1 MLAGLYCVG
10 LLLACGHSGGKS
22 VPSGPPAA
30 EPGKLPSGPP
40 LVTPGERMSYRL
52 SLQGVSLATF
62 SFSAGDVQDLAG
74 QQVIVV
80 EGHAKSVGI
89 ADWIARIDDRFT
101 SWIDIETGR
110 SRRFQTAEYETRS
123 KTNVE
128 HVVADMAA
136 REGDRIPV
144 TFRMNDAAPVPEP
157 QKVSKPEVWDY
168 NTFLVALRAWEQ
180 PPGSKVNVE
189 VFRSRYLWNVD
200 MTIRGREKI
209 KTDLPDL
216 AEVTALRFDAHMY
229 RLTREGVKDPASDE
243 RDLSIWIS
251 DDDGRVPLR
260 TTARTDYGDIKMD
273 IVDYQPGTGQRLRQ

>member
-1 MLAGLYCVG
+1 VG
-10 LLLACGHSGGKS
+10 LLFACGHPGGKS

-30 EPGKLPSGPP
+30 EPGALPSGPP

-74 QQVIVV
+74 KQVIVV
-80 EGHAKSVGI
+80 EGHAKSIGI
-89 ADWIARIDDRFT
+89 ADWVARIDDRFT

-110 SRRFQTAEYETRS
+110 SRRFQTAEYETNS

-128 HVVADMAA
+128 HVVAEMAA
-136 REGDRIPV
+136 RESDRIPV
-144 TFRMNDAAPVPEP
+144 TFRMNDAAPTAEP

-168 NTFLVALRAWEQ
+168 NTFLVAIRAWEQ
-180 PPGSKVNVE
+180 PPGSKINVE
-189 VFRSRYLWNVD
+189 VFRSRYLWNVE

-209 KTDLPDL
+209 KTELPDL

-229 RLTREGVKDPASDE
+229 KLDREGGKFPNNDE

-273 IVDYQPGTGQRLRQ
+273 IVDYQPGTGQRLRP

>member
-1 MLAGLYCVG
+1 MLPALW

-30 EPGKLPSGPP
+30 EEGKLPIGPP

-62 SFSAGDVQDLAG
+62 GFTVGEVSDLG
-74 QQVIVV
+74 GKQVIAV

-89 ADWIARIDDRFT
+89 ADMLARIDDRFT

-110 SRRFQTAEYETRS
+110 SRRFQTAEYETNS

-128 HVVADMAA
+128 HVVADFAA
-136 REGDRIPV
+136 REGDRVPV
-144 TFRMNDAAPVPEP
+144 TFRMNDAPPTPEP
-157 QKVSKPEVWDY
+157 QKVTHPDVWDY

-180 PPGSKVNVE
+180 PPGSKVGVE
-189 VFRSRYLWNVD
+189 VFRSRYLWHVD

-209 KTDLPDL
+209 HTDLPDL
-216 AEVTALRFDAHMY
+216 AEVTALRLDAHMY
-229 RLTREGVKDPASDE
+229 KLDRDGGKYPNSEA

-273 IVDYQPGTGQRLRQ
+273 IIEYQPGAGQRLRL